1 MITIDNDNYGHYTG
15 EIQFTKKFP
24 VDERVNI
31 LNKATEKAI
40 PLLEIIKDQTKFS
53 FTEKSMK
60 EGNILVYAIGI
71 MSGTSLDG
79 VDAALVEITGVNET
93 TEVELIKFTSLSI
106 SRELTEKI
114 QASFSLETS
123 NSALISS
130 LNVELGY
137 LFAEAAQKV
146 CKQAEINIDDIE
158 FIASHG
164 QTIYHIPEDTN
175 VFQASTLQIGEAAVI
190 AEETGCT
197 VVADFRPRDMAVGGQ
212 GAPIVPYSEYVLY
225 RDKERTRLLQNIG
238 GIGNVTVLPA
248 NAAIDDILAFDT
260 GPGNMIINELCQHF
274 FKEPYDIDGKY
285 AADGTVD
292 EKLLKEWMNQPY
304 ILREPPKTTGREE
317 FGVQFVQK
325 YLERYNLQ
333 PNDWLATATMFTAQ
347 SIAANIKQYLTK
359 ETDLIIGGGGSYN
372 PTLVQMIREALPK
385 ANVIRQED
393 LGYSS
398 DAKEAIAMTIL
409 GNQTLN
415 QEPSNVPSATGASKP
430 VILGN
435 VTYG

>member
-1 MITIDNDNYGHYTG
+1 MKAVSFSWRSRKYVGHVLISNRGFRKKISGSSHNVKRLIGMITIDNDNYGHYTG

-197 VVADFRPRDMAVGGQ
+197 VVADNFYHETWQSVGK
-212 GAPIVPYSEYVLY
+212 
-225 RDKERTRLLQNIG
+225 R
-238 GIGNVTVLPA
+238 
-248 NAAIDDILAFDT
+248 
-260 GPGNMIINELCQHF
+260 
-274 FKEPYDIDGKY
+274 
-285 AADGTVD
+285 
-292 EKLLKEWMNQPY
+292 
-304 ILREPPKTTGREE
+304 
-317 FGVQFVQK
+317 
-325 YLERYNLQ
+325 
-333 PNDWLATATMFTAQ
+333 
-347 SIAANIKQYLTK
+347 
-359 ETDLIIGGGGSYN
+359 
-372 PTLVQMIREALPK
+372 
-385 ANVIRQED
+385 
-393 LGYSS
+393 
-398 DAKEAIAMTIL
+398 
-409 GNQTLN
+409 
-415 QEPSNVPSATGASKP
+415 SNRS
-430 VILGN
+430 LF
-435 VTYG
+435 